1 MLRKHAMEIT
11 SVISIVAK
19 SENAKDRRL
28 AIKNSWSNE
37 ERNERRRTAIES
49 QLRLVSLI
57 SMGQKKTDWSK
68 KVLGLAS

>member
-1 MLRKHAMEIT
+1 MSRKHAMEIT

>member
-1 MLRKHAMEIT
+1 MEIT

>member
-1 MLRKHAMEIT
+1 MEIT
-11 SVISIVAK
+11 SVISIVTK

-37 ERNERRRTAIES
+37 ERSERRRTAIEA
-49 QLRLVSLI
+49 QRRLESLL
-57 SMGQKKTDWSK
+57 SPGRKKTAWSE

>member
-1 MLRKHAMEIT
+1 MEIT

-28 AIKNSWSNE
+28 AIMNSWSKE
-37 ERNERRRTAIES
+37 ERNERRRTAIEA
-49 QLRLVSLI
+49 QLRLEALI
-57 SMGQKKTDWSK
+57 SMGRKKTAWSK